1 MFYLWRPGRDDGRA
15 DTASIRICL
24 AAIDTSSF
32 SGPWASVK
40 DRSPVRRKY
49 SRGIVRVLFEMAL
62 KYSEEMVKADRPGE
76 AERTLQWLEQF
87 EANTEEGRVSTRE
100 ITILRNSMRA
110 RSR

>member
-1 MFYLWRPGRDDGRA
+1 
-15 DTASIRICL
+15 
-24 AAIDTSSF
+24 
-32 SGPWASVK
+32 
-40 DRSPVRRKY
+40 
-49 SRGIVRVLFEMAL
+49 MAL

-100 ITILRNSMRA
+100 ITSLRNSMRA